1 MCGIYSRFLLS
12 RAVWESMAKVCVKTE
27 RLDVAIMCLGN
38 MGNARAARA
47 VREAKKVPEP
57 EVRLAVL
64 AVELGM
70 LVSPYLLVGGGLLSG

>member
-1 MCGIYSRFLLS
+1 MTVVVLFFS

-47 VREAKKVPEP
+47 VRQAKKIPQP
-57 EVRLAVL
+57 QVRLAIL

-70 LVSPYLLVGGGLLSG
+70 LVSGSWRAGKWVDKR